1 MRKFVLLLTTLF
13 AVCVAAQT
21 VESQKLFDNVEFTIK
36 GGVSALTHPGCNNY
50 EDWAHTLQAS
60 TTLGISKWITP
71 KYGIGL
77 ESTVGW
83 ENGSMAGFDI
93 SKGWTNFQGRNWINY
108 VNVVLT
114 SKFNLNNI
122 LHGYKGKPDRFELI
136 PTVGIGWVHGF
147 KYNEV
152 IFAGENTL
160 SAHMGT
166 KHTNDIMTKYSVDM
180 NLNVSKRVKLTLS
193 PYFAFN
199 LTGGKY
205 PSHSHPAIE
214 TTNPKFD
221 SRNSWYGVEVGLTY
235 RVGKQFTLCPYKYTQ
250 EDIDRL
256 NNIIDN
262 QRNNP
267 KIKERIVEKVV
278 EHVVIKQVP
287 EYIITFAQGSYD
299 LDDSAMGIINA
310 IPKDVKVKLIG
321 GASPEGSNKYNM
333 RLSQDRVYVVKSQLE
348 SRGIAVLDA
357 DAVGEELGSRV
368 VIIKVQ

>member
-13 AVCVAAQT
+13 AVCASAQT
-21 VESQKLFDNVEFTIK
+21 VESQKLFDNVEITIK

-50 EDWAHTLQAS
+50 EDWGHTLQAS

-108 VNVVLT
+108 VDVVLT

-122 LHGYKGKPDRFELI
+122 LHGYKGKPDRFEFI

-160 SAHMGT
+160 GAQMGT

-180 NLNVSKRVKLTLS
+180 SLNVSNRVKLLLS

-221 SRNSWYGVEVGLTY
+221 SRNSWYGLEAGLTY
-235 RVGKQFTLCPYKYTQ
+235 RIGKQFTLCPYQYTQ
-250 EDIDRL
+250 GDIDHL
-256 NNIIDN
+256 NNMIDEL
-262 QRNNP
+262 RNNP
-267 KIKERIVEKVV
+267 IVEEKIV
-278 EHVVIKQVP
+278 EIPVDRVIIREVP
-287 EYIITFAQGSYD
+287 QYVISFAKDSYD
-299 LDDSAMGIINA
+299 LDDTAMGIINA

-321 GASPEGSNKYNM
+321 GASPEGSNKHNM
-333 RLSQDRVYVVKSQLE
+333 QLSQDRTYVVKSQLE

-357 DAVGEELGSRV
+357 KAVGAELGSRV
-368 VIIKVQ
+368 VIVKVQ